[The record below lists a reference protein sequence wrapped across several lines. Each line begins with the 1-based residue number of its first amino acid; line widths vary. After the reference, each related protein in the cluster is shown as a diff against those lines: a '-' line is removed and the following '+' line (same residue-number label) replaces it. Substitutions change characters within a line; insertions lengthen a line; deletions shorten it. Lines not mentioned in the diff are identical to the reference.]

1 VRATVG
7 HRRSHVLAFLPTF
20 PPVSALDRQSWRGV
34 GHLFGLPGVS
44 YLCCPDVPDLFSVS
58 PSLRDP
64 FTPPE
69 GPEVFVECAART
81 GLAEQ
86 RYLRGVPPPRCDAGG
101 FQLWS
106 SFVGRLGRFIA
117 DPANRLREIQIVAS
131 VPLPIDLRAV
141 ASEGDAQERV
151 HRAARAQ
158 WHEVDRIQTAFVQ
171 LIYPWL
177 RTSESGLLPG
187 NLLAPDG
194 LFAGL
199 LAQNALARSAWN
211 SLRHERVPAVS
222 RVEPV
227 LDRATL
233 EFGLPS
239 SAVILRDHVSV
250 IGPSARGVIVLSDV
264 TTDDDFVYRAAS
276 VNRLVVALLRAARVM
291 GDAAVFENS
300 GEVLWTRLR
309 EGLENLLS
317 GLWAEGALLG
327 GSAREAFE
335 VRCDRSTMTQ
345 ADIDAGRLI
354 ARIIFTAA
362 QPIVRITVVL
372 AMDDAGQVTLA
383 PSVSTANPQAA

>member
-1 VRATVG
+1 
-7 HRRSHVLAFLPTF
+7 
-20 PPVSALDRQSWRGV
+20 
-34 GHLFGLPGVS
+34 
-44 YLCCPDVPDLFSVS
+44 
-58 PSLRDP
+58 
-64 FTPPE
+64 
-69 GPEVFVECAART
+69 
-81 GLAEQ
+81 
-86 RYLRGVPPPRCDAGG
+86 
-101 FQLWS
+101 
-106 SFVGRLGRFIA
+106 
-117 DPANRLREIQIVAS
+117 
-131 VPLPIDLRAV
+131 
-141 ASEGDAQERV
+141 
-151 HRAARAQ
+151 
-158 WHEVDRIQTAFVQ
+158 
-171 LIYPWL
+171 
-177 RTSESGLLPG
+177 
-187 NLLAPDG
+187 
-194 LFAGL
+194 
-199 LAQNALARSAWN
+199 
-211 SLRHERVPAVS
+211 
-222 RVEPV
+222 
-227 LDRATL
+227 
-233 EFGLPS
+233 
-239 SAVILRDHVSV
+239 LRDHVSV